1 MARVKSKVNEARK
14 EFRKQVRAIEGKQSG
29 MTGPMQEAQKARKAA
44 TARINYQLKKAGLD
58 LTASQAKIPLP
69 KIGKGKSKAELQQL
83 AKSFRALTTEEI
95 QKVIQEEV
103 IAKMSYR
110 DRYTLRLKSLSPYLA
125 DQFSNAMEYVKEAN
139 NLTDEQVEAEL
150 SDCESDVADIEES
163 YYRYM
168 KEDEEGN
175 EHAAMY
181 YLNEMLEQKFGL
193 SR

>member
-1 MARVKSKVNEARK
+1 MAKVKSNINEARK
-14 EFRKQVRAIEGKQSG
+14 KFRKEVKARQGVTSG
-29 MTGPMQEAQKARKAA
+29 MTGAIKEAQKARRAA

-58 LTASQAKIPLP
+58 LTASQARIPLP
-69 KIGKGKSKAELQQL
+69 KIGKGRSKSEYEQL

-95 QKVIQEEV
+95 QRVIQEEV

-110 DRYTLRLKSLSPYLA
+110 ERYTLRLKSLSPYLA
-125 DQFSNAMEYVKEAN
+125 DQFSNAMDYVKEAN
-139 NLTDEQVEAEL
+139 NLTDDQLEAEL
-150 SDCESDVADIEES
+150 SDCESYITDIEDA
-163 YYRYM
+163 YYRYK

-181 YLNEMLEQKFGL
+181 YLNEMLSEKFGL